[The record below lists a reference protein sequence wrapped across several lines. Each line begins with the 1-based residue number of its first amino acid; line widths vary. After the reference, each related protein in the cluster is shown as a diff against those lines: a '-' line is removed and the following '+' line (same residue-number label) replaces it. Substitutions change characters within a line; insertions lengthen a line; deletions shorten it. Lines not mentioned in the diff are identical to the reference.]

1 MNDASLNLFF
11 STPVWVSTIDNY
23 QKINNELYDY
33 INNMRINDPDG
44 VKISNVNGWH
54 SKNFN
59 ANEGAPKEFIQQI
72 KNSLSVAMESMR
84 WDLNRQTVKISNM
97 WAIINNKNAHNAR
110 HHHGNSSLSA
120 AYYVK
125 APENCGNIVF
135 YDPRPAPVYSHP
147 IATEPN
153 RLNSTVHSIKPK
165 DGSLILFPSYLDH
178 SVDPNTSSE
187 ERVVISFNVILLN
200 KNHFN

>member
-72 KNSLSVAMESMR
+72 
-84 WDLNRQTVKISNM
+84 
-97 WAIINNKNAHNAR
+97 
-110 HHHGNSSLSA
+110 
-120 AYYVK
+120 
-125 APENCGNIVF
+125 
-135 YDPRPAPVYSHP
+135 
-147 IATEPN
+147 
-153 RLNSTVHSIKPK
+153 
-165 DGSLILFPSYLDH
+165 ILET
-178 SVDPNTSSE
+178 N
-187 ERVVISFNVILLN
+187 
-200 KNHFN
+200 